1 MGVDKRQHEHNKMT
15 GGKVYSS
22 LADIAL
28 LTYDNMNIR
37 RIGRDMIVYC

>member
-1 MGVDKRQHEHNKMT
+1 MGVDKRQHEHKMT

-28 LTYDNMNIR
+28 LTYDNMIIR